1 MRKNTVTC
9 THPPLGTGAW
19 PVMQGSTT
27 KRTATG
33 TEMTYVLY
41 VVTSATGLDAILLS
55 LRQVRCVTTVFLSLW
70 CVHFTCLFCI
80 RDNLASHLRTHTGE
94 RPYKCTWIG
103 CTYDCATSSPMRH
116 ICFPFSAVCSFH
128 MFVLHLRRIDRTSS
142 QAYRGETLQVRLEGM
157 QVCFHYVRQL
167 DRTSSHAYKGEAV
180 QVRLAWMHL

>member
-1 MRKNTVTC
+1 MLRRTTVTC

-19 PVMQGSTT
+19 PVMQGSTPE
-27 KRTATG
+27 RTATG
-33 TEMTYVLY
+33 TEIHVAYMHRRD
-41 VVTSATGLDAILLS
+41 TSATGLDALMIALH
-55 LRQVRCVTTVFLSLW
+55 QVRCVTSAFLSLW

-80 RDNLASHLRTHTGE
+80 RGALTVHRRTHTGE

-142 QAYRGETLQVRLEGM
+142 QAYRGETLQV
-157 QVCFHYVRQL
+157 Y
-167 DRTSSHAYKGEAV
+167 
-180 QVRLAWMHL
+180 LAWMHL